1 MRLICFDDGP
11 TELTHGILDDLAA
24 SGVTATFAVVGLR
37 ALERPELLCRM
48 RDEGHTIANHTMS
61 HTRLDVLNK
70 REMLRELTSCAG
82 VIGTIT
88 GTLPT
93 VIRPPFGGYN
103 ELVEEVAH
111 DLGCTVLRQSSM
123 GDYLYED
130 VNELVRAAE
139 GYKVFLGL
147 HDYHPQTAMALSTI
161 LQVAA

>member
-61 HTRLDVLNK
+61 HARLTELSR
-70 REMLRELTSCAG
+70 REIVRELTSCAG

-88 GTLPT
+88 GALPT
-93 VIRPPFGGYN
+93 VIRPPFAACN
-103 ELVEEVAH
+103 ALVEDVAH
-111 DLGCTVLRQSSM
+111 GLGCRILRESSM
-123 GDYLYED
+123 GDYLYHD
-130 VNELVRAAE
+130 ANELAQAAR

-147 HDYHPQTAMALSTI
+147 HDNHPPTALALSTI